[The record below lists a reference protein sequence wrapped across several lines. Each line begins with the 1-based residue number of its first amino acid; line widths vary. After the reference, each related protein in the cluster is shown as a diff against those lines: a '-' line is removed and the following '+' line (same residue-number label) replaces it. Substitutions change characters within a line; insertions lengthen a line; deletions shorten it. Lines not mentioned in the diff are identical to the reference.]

1 MKYVV
6 KVVVYTDI
14 TTADCCIVRPLFRD
28 DFEHENF
35 GLAIQENCESHDS
48 KCTEQQTSMLF
59 LVIPKKKYHAMNQK
73 GDSALN
79 STHITHIFFGPHGQ
93 KSLKTRRRKLV
104 KHIPSMVSNKRMIM
118 FLKNGKTEK
127 KLNTS
132 SVSWNTLRIFDAH
145 FMNLRHP
152 INSQVLHSKKDEP

>member
-59 LVIPKKKYHAMNQK
+59 LVIPKKISRYESKGRLGLELDTYHAYIFWSPWTK
-73 GDSALN
+73 
-79 STHITHIFFGPHGQ
+79 ITQ
-93 KSLKTRRRKLV
+93 NKKAKTRQTYTVHGLEQENDNVPQKWKNRKKIEHFFSFLEYV
-104 KHIPSMVSNKRMIM
+104 AYLRCTLHEFETSN
-118 FLKNGKTEK
+118 
-127 KLNTS
+127 
-132 SVSWNTLRIFDAH
+132 
-145 FMNLRHP
+145 
-152 INSQVLHSKKDEP
+152 Q